1 MYDFAPRQ
9 NVSISPTNLTIS
21 PKNPVVLDQTTWA
34 PFWNNVYI
42 IMLGVMRCQH
52 PSVIWGD
59 IRRTTIP
66 LIVSGLKLW
75 PAAHIITYGYV
86 NVEHRLL
93 WVDIVEILWVTIL
106 ATQAAGKQKVRRKKK
121 VIAEAAAMY
130 RDEEDGE
137 NGGPLLSMEEDE
149 EVHGVEMQGAKTN

>member
-1 MYDFAPRQ
+1 M
-9 NVSISPTNLTIS
+9 NTSSI
-21 PKNPVVLDQTTWA
+21 VVLDQTTWA

-52 PSVIWGD
+52 PRVIWDD

-66 LIVSGLKLW
+66 LIVAGLKLW

-86 NVEHRLL
+86 NLDTRLL

-106 ATQAAGKQKVRRKKK
+106 ATQAAGKQKVVRRKKK
-121 VIAEAAAMY
+121 VIAEAAAH
-130 RDEEDGE
+130 RDDDNDEDG
-137 NGGPLLSMEEDE
+137 LLSMEEDE
-149 EVHGVEMQGAKTN
+149 EEDDVEIQGTKTH